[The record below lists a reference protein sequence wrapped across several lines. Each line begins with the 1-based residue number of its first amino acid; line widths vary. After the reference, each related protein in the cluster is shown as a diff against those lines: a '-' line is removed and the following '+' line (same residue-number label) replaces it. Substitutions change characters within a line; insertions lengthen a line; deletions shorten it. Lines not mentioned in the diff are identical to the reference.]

1 MAWVPKQN
9 SQVKRD
15 VPASAAKPARVE
27 EDKQEAEL
35 GRNQAT
41 PSQLRINQ
49 TVRDELR
56 LSQDIQKEL
65 GTNRATQ

>member
-15 VPASAAKPARVE
+15 VPASDAKPVRVE
-27 EDKQEAEL
+27 EDKQEADL

-41 PSQLRINQ
+41 PSQLINQ